1 MATANLCSRVDDLYT
16 LLNRSEP
23 EEDTSPDLCAK
34 TGFRLC
40 YVAPE
45 NRALLMP
52 QNQAAL
58 ETLMAELSSDPELKV
73 YQLSADDLC
82 LIANFFHAAGT
93 EYDTD
98 LSIAQLFGFLPE
110 RQWSLKA
117 KVEFLLSLLDREIL
131 SFTFS
136 SDTDFHHD
144 LSHIL
149 QTSYRLNG
157 LLWNIIMDKAPLK
170 KAVSYISRGLR
181 KGDLIQD
188 FTSDALEAIFNY
200 YPELKSDLK
209 NTRGLYYG
217 KTVNLIL
224 DKALKTLPRLGDDQ
238 PFKELCQSCVPDPFW
253 QKCLLLIYHF
263 ERSKKD
269 MYQATLSA
277 LLSRDAADY
286 KSISSLL
293 AAKNCL
299 RQHELLETNNSIFSF
314 QELNLSDAAKAKL
327 SRSQVSE
334 SKTIESYL
342 KQSEYFSLIQPEQ
355 DLEQLILAQDAMQN
369 IVSVIKRLQNPDQDL
384 LQTWGL
390 IGASLTDDKAAN
402 HGCNILLHGEPGT
415 GKTYIAG
422 VIANQ
427 LKRPLLLINANNIR
441 DCYYGSTE
449 KRAKDLFRE
458 MRMLAQK
465 YAPVFLLNEGDQ
477 LIHRRSEGA
486 RNGAENAE
494 NSIQSIFLEELETF
508 GGTLVV
514 TSNLLLNLDP
524 AMSRRFHYKLLIA
537 APDYESRLKLWKLHL
552 PSSIPGAGDIDLERL
567 AEGFNFTGGQ
577 IRNVVLNACH
587 QASCRE
593 DSQVLQSTDLWHYAC
608 LEGGTNFET
617 KAKRVGF

>member
-23 EEDTSPDLCAK
+23 EEDTSPDLCSK

-58 ETLMAELSSDPELKV
+58 ETLMEELSNAPELKG

-82 LIANFFHAAGT
+82 IIANIFHTAGT
-93 EYDTD
+93 QYDTEFNCT
-98 LSIAQLFGFLPE
+98 QLFGFLSE

-117 KVEFLLSLLDREIL
+117 KVEFLLSLVDREIL

-144 LSHIL
+144 LTYL
-149 QTSYRLNG
+149 FQTCYRLNG
-157 LLWNIIMDKAPLK
+157 LLWNIIMDKTPLK
-170 KAVSYISRGLR
+170 KAVSYLSRGVR

-188 FTSDALEAIFNY
+188 FTSDALEAMFNY
-200 YPELKSDLK
+200 YPELKGDLR
-209 NTRGLYYG
+209 NARGLYYG

-224 DKALKTLPRLGDDQ
+224 DKALKNLPRLGGDQ
-238 PFKELCQSCVPDPFW
+238 PFKELCQSCIPDPFW

-263 ERSKKD
+263 DRSKKD
-269 MYQATLSA
+269 VESAALSA
-277 LLSRDAADY
+277 LLSRDASQY
-286 KSISSLL
+286 KSISALL
-293 AAKNCL
+293 AGKNCL
-299 RQHELLETNNSIFSF
+299 RQHELLEANHSIFSF
-314 QELNLSDAAKAKL
+314 QELSLSDGAKAKL
-327 SRSQVSE
+327 SRSPVSE
-334 SKTIESYL
+334 AKSIESYL

-355 DLEQLILAQDAMQN
+355 DLEQLILAQDAMEN

-390 IGASLTDDKAAN
+390 IGASLTDDQAAN
-402 HGCNILLHGEPGT
+402 QGCNILLHGEPGT

-427 LKRPLLLINANNIR
+427 LQRPLLLINANNIR

-449 KRAKDLFRE
+449 KRAKELFRE
-458 MRMLAQK
+458 MRMLTQK
-465 YAPVFLLNEGDQ
+465 FAPVFLLNEGDQ

-494 NSIQSIFLEELETF
+494 NSIQSIWLEELETF

-537 APDYESRLKLWKLHL
+537 APDYEARLKLWKLHL
-552 PSSIPGAGDIDLERL
+552 PSSIPGASDIDLERL
-567 AEGFNFTGGQ
+567 AEGFSFTGGQ

-593 DSQVLQSTDLWHYAC
+593 DSKVLQSNDLWHYAC
-608 LEGGTNFET
+608 LEGATNFES
-617 KAKRVGF
+617 KSKRIGF